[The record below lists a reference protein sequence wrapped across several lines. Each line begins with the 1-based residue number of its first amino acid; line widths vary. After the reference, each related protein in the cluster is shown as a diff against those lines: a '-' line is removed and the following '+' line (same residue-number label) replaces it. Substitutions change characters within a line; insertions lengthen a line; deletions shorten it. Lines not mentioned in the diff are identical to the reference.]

1 MEADAVKSYFE
12 RAEVVAD
19 YARAVDEVGLW
30 KSEEAVICSLVPKD
44 AAVLELG
51 CGAGRIGINLARRG
65 YSNVLSTDFSENM
78 VKIAEAIGARDGLKM
93 SFAVCDATATAL
105 PDESFDAAIFGFNGL
120 MQIPKAE
127 NRKNAVR
134 EIFRVLKSGGIFVFT
149 THDRE
154 VSAHRRY
161 WESEEKQWA
170 HGVQDPRLDDF
181 GDIYYKGEHG
191 NIFIHSPSKD
201 EVAEM
206 LERAGFETILAKRRS
221 EIAQENASVEEFSDD
236 CIFWAAK
243 KPAPAKNL

>member
-12 RAEVVAD
+12 RADVVAD

-30 KSEEAVICSLVPKD
+30 ESEEKVICALVPKD

-78 VKIAEAIGARDGLKM
+78 VKIAAAIGARDGLKM

-105 PDESFDAAIFGFNGL
+105 PDESFDAVIFGFNGL
-120 MQIPKAE
+120 MQIPKSA
-127 NRKNAVR
+127 NRESAVL
-134 EIFRVLKSGGIFVFT
+134 EIFRVLKSGGTFVFT

-154 VSAHRRY
+154 VSAHRHY
-161 WESEEKQWA
+161 WESEKKQWA
-170 HGVQDPRLDDF
+170 HGVQDPRLDEF

-191 NIFIHSPSKD
+191 NIFIHSPSKN

-206 LERAGFETILAKRRS
+206 LERAGFEIVLAKRRS
-221 EIAQENASVEEFSDD
+221 EIAKENASVEEFSDD
-236 CIFWAAK
+236 CIFWVAK
-243 KPAPAKNL
+243 KTAPAKNL